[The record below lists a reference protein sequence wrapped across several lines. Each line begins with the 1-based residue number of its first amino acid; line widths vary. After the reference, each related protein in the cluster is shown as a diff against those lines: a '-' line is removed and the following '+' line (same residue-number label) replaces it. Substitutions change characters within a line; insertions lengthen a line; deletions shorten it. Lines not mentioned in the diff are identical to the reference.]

1 MNEYIENPKILVDD
15 DGFYILNKTSSVFHI
30 VEIPGRFV
38 RSEEHA
44 IQSAKDDVYEK
55 NHCYRVHSLISDH
68 KLNPGQKRKLDSKE
82 DNVYKNYNWIFVI
95 KNLDTNDIRVEC
107 SMFGKTLVLTK

>member
-30 VEIPGRFV
+30 VKIPGMLV
-38 RSEEHA
+38 HSKEDA
-44 IQSAKDDVYEK
+44 IRCAKGDVYEK
-55 NHCYRVHSLISDH
+55 NHCYRVHSLIFDD
-68 KLNPGQKRKLDSKE
+68 KLNPGQKIKLDSKE

-107 SMFGKTLVLTK
+107 SRFGKTLVLTK